1 MYKLIAIDLDGTLLN
16 SNGEVSLENKN
27 AIKNAIKK
35 GALVVLASRK
45 NANKYII
52 CGNGTLIYDL
62 QKEKIIYDAFLKKD
76 KVLQIIKICDE
87 NSIFYNLYTETSVI
101 TKSLNYNVL
110 YYDNENS
117 KKPEEK
123 RTNIDVVEDIYKHV
137 EENENINILKMTICD
152 NDKIIFSG
160 ILRKLKEISEIDILE
175 VEHMSRK
182 SIQSGSVEIPIEYY
196 YTEISKQ
203 NTDKWTAIEY
213 LLEKLN
219 IKKEEVMAIGDN
231 ANDKKMVENAGIGV
245 AMGKS
250 MLEAEQIGDVFVKD
264 NNQDGVAEAI
274 NKYINNA

>member
-1 MYKLIAIDLDGTLLN
+1 MHLGRMPISVKNIAKEI
-16 SNGEVSLENKN
+16 
-27 AIKNAIKK
+27 
-35 GALVVLASRK
+35 GAD
-45 NANKYII
+45 KYII

-231 ANDKKMVENAGIGV
+231 ANDKEMVEKAVKG
-245 AMGKS
+245 
-250 MLEAEQIGDVFVKD
+250 MLPHNRWSSRSYQ
-264 NNQDGVAEAI
+264 
-274 NKYINNA
+274 

>member
-1 MYKLIAIDLDGTLLN
+1 MHLGRMPISVKNIAKEIGTD
-16 SNGEVSLENKN
+16 
-27 AIKNAIKK
+27 
-35 GALVVLASRK
+35 
-45 NANKYII
+45 KYII

>member
-1 MYKLIAIDLDGTLLN
+1 MHLGRMPISVKNIAKEI
-16 SNGEVSLENKN
+16 
-27 AIKNAIKK
+27 
-35 GALVVLASRK
+35 GAD
-45 NANKYII
+45 KYII